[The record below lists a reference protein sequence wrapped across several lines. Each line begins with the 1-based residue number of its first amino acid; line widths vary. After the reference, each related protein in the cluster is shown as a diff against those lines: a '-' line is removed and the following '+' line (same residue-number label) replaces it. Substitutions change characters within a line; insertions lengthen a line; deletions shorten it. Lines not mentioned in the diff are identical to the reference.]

1 MRSGHGEAGAAV
13 GDSGGRS
20 PYVES
25 KSLRKIAPMP
35 QPLPPETDMPEAAIP
50 ELVRL
55 YLRNILFGFML
66 ALVFTGLL
74 VGMDVA
80 NLRHLTLETRGGWLG
95 IVMLVVFNTIV
106 FAGVQFAIAVMR
118 MADPGDGPR
127 RGNPAPLTGRASGA
141 SGVPVAVPARSR
153 RG

>member
-1 MRSGHGEAGAAV
+1 MR
-13 GDSGGRS
+13 D
-20 PYVES
+20 
-25 KSLRKIAPMP
+25 
-35 QPLPPETDMPEAAIP
+35 PEPAMP

-55 YLRNILFGFML
+55 YLRNILIGFLL

-74 VGMDVA
+74 IGLDVA

-95 IVMLVVFNTIV
+95 IVMLVIFNTIV

-127 RGNPAPLTGRASGA
+127 RGSHAPLTGRAPGGA
-141 SGVPVAVPARSR
+141 GVPVAVPARSR